1 MIRIKTRIFF
11 KLLLLCAVLICCL
24 CEVAYADTSSS
35 VITSNN
41 ILDSVMM
48 QFKTKA
54 YDWVEPIKI
63 HARYLFICLAT
74 ISMVWTMGQ
83 LLYHRS
89 SFPELFGEFIRF
101 LCFTGLFLWFLEN
114 APTMSE
120 DIINGFRKLAGQ
132 ASGRTAL
139 SPSGVMDLGI
149 ELCSKVYNCVNFW
162 DGVAGLGTLL
172 LSVIIFSL
180 LTLIS
185 INMLLQICTAWLLA
199 YVGVFFLGFGGG
211 KWTSDM
217 SINYLKTVLS
227 LGASI
232 MTMTLIISLGE
243 EFINTYIEGMT
254 IFKNKN
260 DVDGL
265 FDELLIVFALSLTLF
280 MLVDKLPPMVAGIV
294 TGSSIGMSASVGG
307 TFGAGTALGMA
318 MSAKAMMTTS
328 VMGGL
333 SNAKSNISKAISER
347 TGNAERHAQRLFGSS
362 TNGGSGASSSS
373 NGAFPT
379 PSSGT
384 PLDQ

>member
-1 MIRIKTRIFF
+1 MRRTRTKILFISF
-11 KLLLLCAVLICCL
+11 LLLGVILFACG
-24 CEVAYADTSSS
+24 VAQADTSPL
-35 VITSNN
+35 VTSDNV
-41 ILDSVMM
+41 LDSVMM

-132 ASGRTAL
+132 ASGKTSL
-139 SPSGVMDLGI
+139 SPSGVIDLGF
-149 ELCSKVYNCVNFW
+149 EVCSRVYNCIDFW
-162 DGVAGLGTLL
+162 DGAAGIGTIL
-172 LSVIIFSL
+172 LSLLIFVL
-180 LTLIS
+180 LALIA

-199 YVGVFFLGFGGG
+199 YAGVFFLGFGGG
-211 KWTSDM
+211 RWTSDM
-217 SINYLKTVLS
+217 AINYLKTVLS

-232 MTMTLIISLGE
+232 MTMTLLVSLGE
-243 EFINTYIEGMT
+243 DFLDSYIKGMY
-254 IFKNKN
+254 IYKDANN
-260 DVDGL
+260 VDSL
-265 FDELLIVFALSLTLF
+265 YDQLLTVFALVLTLF